1 MSGSQA
7 TVRLTMAQALVRY
20 LAVQSS
26 ERDDQ
31 QERLIAGVYG
41 IFGHGNVTG
50 LGQALQAARDV
61 MPFYQGRN
69 EQSMVHTAIG
79 YARQRRRRSTLA
91 CASSIGPGSTNM
103 LTGAATASVN
113 RLPVLLLPADTYA
126 SRRQGN
132 VLQQL
137 EHPIDAD
144 LSVNDCFRPVSRFFD
159 RISRP
164 EQLLTALPEA
174 MRILTDPAE
183 TGAVTVSLP
192 QDVQTEAFDFPTR
205 FFEPRAW
212 PIRRALADPAA
223 VAHVVRLLAGAQRPA
238 IIAGGG
244 IHFSEAWAEL
254 REFSDAFGIPV
265 AETFAGKGALLEASE
280 LGLGGVGVEGNP
292 AANAVLREAD
302 LVICIG
308 TRLGDFITAS
318 RSLFQASAVR
328 FVGINVA
335 AHDATKLGALA
346 VVADA
351 RETLIALTDA
361 GRKAGIRPDP
371 GYVADVRHRSEAWA
385 GQLAQHVAPADGLMT
400 QGRLIR
406 VLGEGAQRGDIIVAA
421 AGSPV
426 GDLLKQ
432 WDATGGRSAQ
442 LEFGYSCMGHEI
454 PAAIGARMAAGP
466 EGEVIA
472 FVGDG
477 TFVMSPSDIVS
488 AIQEG
493 LKITV
498 VIADNH
504 GYQVIRRLQLFRVGT
519 SFGNEFRTRDQD
531 SGQLD
536 GDDLALDLAG
546 VGAAFGA
553 RAWRADDEASLRQA
567 LREARSEPRPC
578 LIVVEIERQ
587 RFLPDSEVWWDA
599 PSPETSDDPGTDER
613 RAAYE
618 AGRSDQ
624 RFYG

>member
-1 MSGSQA
+1 
-7 TVRLTMAQALVRY
+7 
-20 LAVQSS
+20 
-26 ERDDQ
+26 
-31 QERLIAGVYG
+31 
-41 IFGHGNVTG
+41 
-50 LGQALQAARDV
+50 
-61 MPFYQGRN
+61 
-69 EQSMVHTAIG
+69 
-79 YARQRRRRSTLA
+79 
-91 CASSIGPGSTNM
+91 
-103 LTGAATASVN
+103 
-113 RLPVLLLPADTYA
+113 
-126 SRRQGN
+126 
-132 VLQQL
+132 
-137 EHPIDAD
+137 
-144 LSVNDCFRPVSRFFD
+144 
-159 RISRP
+159 
-164 EQLLTALPEA
+164 

-371 GYVADVRHRSEAWA
+371 GYVADVRNRSEAWA

-432 WDATGGRSAQ
+432 WPHIRLLGGLQ
-442 LEFGYSCMGHEI
+442 LFEGVQNGLHMLHLRRGGQLHTPGGIEHIQADGVALLDHHVRQRGGEQLGIFQLVR
-454 PAAIGARMAAGP
+454 AAFAILHGARTIKEQMPDEVGFLLVLLDGVAFGTP
-466 EGEVIA
+466 VGFPIDVPDVIPGHILTVLHELDGEATI
-472 FVGDG
+472 GR
-477 TFVMSPSDIVS
+477 
-488 AIQEG
+488 
-493 LKITV
+493 L
-498 VIADNH
+498 VIADA
-504 GYQVIRRLQLFRVGT
+504 QP
-519 SFGNEFRTRDQD
+519 
-531 SGQLD
+531 LD
-536 GDDLALDLAG
+536 DGAG
-546 VGAAFGA
+546 LKSQRFGAAQHIGLQV
-553 RAWRADDEASLRQA
+553 LRHGVTDLWDGEQGNTSPDLSQA
-567 LREARSEPRPC
+567 VSA
-578 LIVVEIERQ
+578 
-587 RFLPDSEVWWDA
+587 
-599 PSPETSDDPGTDER
+599 ETS
-613 RAAYE
+613 RAGGA
-618 AGRSDQ
+618 ASPARLTITTTLFSTAV
-624 RFYG
+624 R